1 MDDAE
6 KARRELVVASGD
18 RTVDLQQAEHAL
30 DAVALPVED
39 AVMFDLTRRFD
50 RPGMTASMFRSARS
64 LRIAS
69 A

>member
-6 KARRELVVASGD
+6 KARRELVVASDD

-39 AVMFDLTRRFD
+39 AVMFDLL
-50 RPGMTASMFRSARS
+50 GG
-64 LRIAS
+64 LIAPE
-69 A
+69 

>member
-1 MDDAE
+1 LDHAE

-39 AVMFDLTRRFD
+39 AVMLDLTRRF
-50 RPGMTASMFRSARS
+50 
-64 LRIAS
+64 
-69 A
+69 